1 MYSVESGTRPDFRAS
16 STISGPIPAQ
26 SPSVMPMRFGILVL
40 MLVIVIELFARHEQD
55 WIKNEDED

>member
-1 MYSVESGTRPDFRAS
+1 M
-16 STISGPIPAQ
+16 
-26 SPSVMPMRFGILVL
+26 LVL